1 MEKISEF
8 RFKIKRF
15 QDKETKR
22 VLNKTIKKVTEDIAK
37 FKYNTAIAALM
48 EFMNVYE
55 EKTSDGKEKM
65 LSGNDAEKLIK
76 LFAPFAPYISEE
88 IWHRLYPDSSESI
101 HLSSWPEYDP
111 KILEGEQIEIPVQ
124 INGKTR
130 AVISVDPSKAQS
142 QSDIEK

>member
-1 MEKISEF
+1 M
-8 RFKIKRF
+8 
-15 QDKETKR
+15 
-22 VLNKTIKKVTEDIAK
+22 TEDIAK

-55 EKTSDGKEKM
+55 GKPLTGKRKCCHWQRC
-65 LSGNDAEKLIK
+65 GKLIK

-111 KILEGEQIEIPVQ
+111 KILEGEQ
-124 INGKTR
+124 
-130 AVISVDPSKAQS
+130 D
-142 QSDIEK
+142 